1 MPFFSQI
8 RLLPKDAVCQKKKTK
23 KNGAACVQPRSK
35 RIIFHFDAPVLP
47 ARAVRQLFSS
57 LSRTALKKARLETAL
72 ASPS

>member
-35 RIIFHFDAPVLP
+35 GIIFHFDAPVLP
-47 ARAVRQLFSS
+47 ARVDASAVLQPLPHS
-57 LSRTALKKARLETAL
+57 A
-72 ASPS
+72 